1 VSGVGALLG
10 AELRRFFSRR
20 VVRVAFALGIAL
32 ATLVLV
38 ILIARSAESTTT
50 QRATT
55 FSCPPEVTNDPIS
68 GFEKCTPQ
76 EVTSTVHHDRRLRIH
91 DNLSATV
98 KGTGYAMILI
108 AFVLGAS
115 FIGAEFNVASL
126 GTQLLFEPRR
136 ARVVV
141 VKAIAVGIG
150 IAVLSVAL
158 LLYIGALQW
167 VGSEW
172 RGVVSG
178 LDGEWFAARAGDIL
192 RVTAATAAG
201 GMAAYAITVVAR
213 RTVAAVAGML
223 MVGYLSLFLGSSG
236 QWRWITQDNPTNVF
250 AALVLNL
257 HGGSNSNDTDFY
269 LTGKSAAVGSGL
281 WVVALTVIAVVIFS
295 RREVR

>member
-1 VSGVGALLG
+1 MSGAGALLG

-20 VVRVAFALGIAL
+20 VIRVAFALGLAL
-32 ATLVLV
+32 ATLVLG
-38 ILIARSAESTTT
+38 ILIARSAETTSTRT
-50 QRATT
+50 ATA
-55 FSCPPEVTNDPIS
+55 FSCPPEVTNDPGS
-68 GFEKCTPQ
+68 GFESCTPQ
-76 EVTSTVHHDRRLRIH
+76 AVTATVQHDRRLRIH

-115 FIGAEFNVASL
+115 FIGAEFNVSSL

-150 IAVLSVAL
+150 IAVLSLAL

-172 RGVVSG
+172 RGVVNG
-178 LDGEWFAARAGDIL
+178 LDGEWFSARAGDIL
-192 RVTAATAAG
+192 RVTAATALG
-201 GMAAYAITVVAR
+201 GMAAFAVTVVSR
-213 RTVAAVAGML
+213 RTVAAIAGML

-250 AALVLNL
+250 TALVLNL
-257 HGGSNSNDTDFY
+257 HRGNTNDTDFY

-281 WVVALTVIAVVIFS
+281 WVVALTAIAVVVFS